1 MNKILCIILVYTPEK
16 NKIRLYPFSLVQKF
30 QLYQLGDEEDPF
42 TLDLEAL
49 CFTALVKS
57 LESTARMQSSLCRLK
72 IPFKNKAFPWFIT
85 ETLF

>member
-42 TLDLEAL
+42 TLDLEA
-49 CFTALVKS
+49 
-57 LESTARMQSSLCRLK
+57 
-72 IPFKNKAFPWFIT
+72 
-85 ETLF
+85 